1 MTWRGRRTIKRRQ
14 PHNAYLLVGS
24 WWWSWWCGRWM
35 NHHHIM
41 LFSFQ
46 LPHSSFVQHLYI
58 YKYSRVVMHSCLLAG
73 RQAVTQA
80 DRYNC
85 VIPYNSVY
93 MNLVCDIVLMV
104 GNKRDVY
111 NIACCTC
118 HIINLYFSSI
128 SPFISLHS
136 HFILFF
142 WEYIWF
148 FPYFFK

>member
-1 MTWRGRRTIKRRQ
+1 MNE
-14 PHNAYLLVGS
+14 PSPYNAVFIS
-24 WWWSWWCGRWM
+24 TTPFIFCST
-35 NHHHIM
+35 
-41 LFSFQ
+41 
-46 LPHSSFVQHLYI
+46 FVHI

-142 WEYIWF
+142 
-148 FPYFFK
+148 

>member
-1 MTWRGRRTIKRRQ
+1 MNEPSPYNAVFISTTPFIFCSTFVHIQIQSCRYAFMFAGR
-14 PHNAYLLVGS
+14 
-24 WWWSWWCGRWM
+24 
-35 NHHHIM
+35 
-41 LFSFQ
+41 
-46 LPHSSFVQHLYI
+46 
-58 YKYSRVVMHSCLLAG
+58 LAG

-118 HIINLYFSSI
+118 HIINL
-128 SPFISLHS
+128 
-136 HFILFF
+136 
-142 WEYIWF
+142 
-148 FPYFFK
+148 